1 MKVKRTY
8 NLSEATVATVRE
20 LVENEH
26 VAPSQDALVE
36 MALADFFMALR
47 YREEARRFEEARDDP
62 EIAAEVALLEQEFR
76 GADRE
81 TWPE

>member
-1 MKVKRTY
+1 MEEK
-8 NLSEATVATVRE
+8 
-20 LVENEH
+20 H

-36 MALADFFMALR
+36 MALVDFFMALR
-47 YREEARRFEEARDDP
+47 HQEESRRFEQGAHDP
-62 EIAAEVALLEQEFR
+62 DLAAEVALLERQFQ

>member
-8 NLSEATVATVRE
+8 NLSPETVSAVRD
-20 LVENEH
+20 LVERQH

-36 MALADFFMALR
+36 MALMDFFMAIR
-47 YREEARRFEEARDDP
+47 HAQEAALFAQAAADP
-62 EIAAEVALLEQEFR
+62 ELAAESALLDAEFA

>member
-1 MKVKRTY
+1 MKVKRTHY
-8 NLSEATVATVRE
+8 LSETTVAAVRD
-20 LVENEH
+20 LVEREH
-26 VAPSQDALVE
+26 IAPSQDALVE

-47 YREEARRFEEARDDP
+47 YREEARRFDEARDDP

-76 GADRE
+76 GADHE

>member
-8 NLSEATVATVRE
+8 NLSAGTVATVRE
-20 LVENEH
+20 LVEEKH

-47 YREEARRFEEARDDP
+47 HQEESRRFEQAAHDP
-62 EIAAEVALLEQEFR
+62 DVVAEVELLERQFR